1 MGLFKKEGA
10 DLVFQQD
17 DGQITARFIDYEEK
31 QELSH
36 EGHPNYQK
44 VFKILVLLGVFYL
57 GYIFLSF

>member
-1 MGLFKKEGA
+1 MGLIKKEGA

-17 DGQITARFIDYEEK
+17 DGQITAWFIDYEEK
-31 QELSH
+31 LELSH

>member
-31 QELSH
+31 LELSH
-36 EGHPNYQK
+36 EGQPHYQK
-44 VFKILVLLGVFYL
+44 GFKLLVLCGLLYL
-57 GYIFLSF
+57 VYIFFSY